1 MNNLEKERKSLETI
15 DLIIIYSIILT
26 IIIAIIGTI
35 IWVNYNHNKEQK
47 IEDSSYTNIPDNKTF
62 KYKIED
68 NRIIFFNGKKSCR
81 YLHLSK

>member
-47 IEDSSYTNIPDNKTF
+47 IERDK
-62 KYKIED
+62 
-68 NRIIFFNGKKSCR
+68 
-81 YLHLSK
+81 